1 MDYFEVITDAVTGA
15 QTTRP
20 YTQDEINALLAEQ
33 AKALEAERAA
43 LQLSFAQLVIGLVSE
58 GWISEADGEGW
69 LGGTLPGAVLAT
81 INLLPADQRFAAK
94 AKATRPSFV
103 ARMDPLVGMMAKAQ
117 GRSDDEIDAFFR
129 KYVTV

>member
-1 MDYFEVITDAVTGA
+1 MDYFEVITSAVTGE
-15 QTTRP
+15 QTIRP

-58 GWISEADGEGW
+58 NWISEADGEGW
-69 LGGTLPGAVLAT
+69 LAGTLPGTVLAT

-129 KYVTV
+129 KYATV